1 MAGDLCVKL
10 SASYSDDSHSYFIN
24 RSVHYNEA
32 FVLQSY
38 GEVWRKQ
45 RRFVSH
51 EFNQGMVPRYYELQE
66 AEAITLVHN
75 LIKDPVSFIPELKL

>member
-1 MAGDLCVKL
+1 MRTTSCIAQHPTLTTLVPISNC
-10 SASYSDDSHSYFIN
+10 SI
-24 RSVHYNEA
+24 HYNEA

-51 EFNQGMVPRYYELQE
+51 EFNQSMVPGYYKLQE

-75 LIKDPVSFIPELKL
+75 LLKDPASFISELKL